1 MVKRYLGG
9 VMSANQIKPNSQVA
23 SGIFN
28 PADQLILKNK
38 NLWELTPSWDL
49 FRARYASTG
58 KLGQYNVTA
67 QEGSPTAFFFRSDG
81 TRLYVMGDTGDDVN
95 QYELGTAWDVTT
107 ATYTK
112 VFSISAQET
121 AANALFFSPDGTKMY
136 VMGSAG
142 DDVNEYTLSTAWD
155 VGTAVY
161 VQVFSIAAQETTPW
175 GLFFRADGLKM
186 YVIGTASDR
195 VHEYTLGT
203 AWNVSTAVFT
213 NSSVN
218 IAAQDTTSTGVTFK
232 PDGTRMY
239 IVGTSNDSIHE
250 YSLTT
255 AWNITT
261 AALVRSFVLNFS
273 GVFGASAPADL
284 YFNDTGTAVW
294 IFSGTVIQQYNL
306 SIAWNVSTI
315 TLQTPTAY
323 FNVAFE
329 ETGPSAIAFK
339 PDGTKMY
346 VLGQTGD
353 DVNEYTLSVPWDIT
367 SAVYTQLFS
376 VVGQEIGPS
385 AIAFKPDGTKMYV
398 IGQIGNDI
406 NEYSLS
412 TAWNIGTA
420 VYQGVTAP
428 VRRLGQYSE
437 ITPTGLFF
445 KPDGTEFYTVGTDL
459 DRVQTFLMSTPWT
472 LSTLRIK
479 TPLNCLNISQQDIS
493 AEGIYFRPDG
503 LKMYMIGLHTDSVYE
518 YTLSAAWD
526 IYNAAYV
533 RSFSVAAQEATPYGV
548 FFKPDGL
555 KMYVTG
561 DTGDDVNEYNL
572 STAWDI
578 STAVYSSIFS
588 IVGQAGSVSGIF
600 FKSDGLKMYI
610 VSDGTQNSVFEYTLS
625 TAWTVTSAVY
635 SNRSVSVVTTA
646 QDVGPVGLF
655 FKPDGTRL
663 YVIGNAGTKIYEYVL
678 SDAWNTS
685 TATYVRASTLLG
697 VGAVASLQFSA
708 DGTRVFFIDTDMNV
722 LVSYDLTVAWD
733 ISTVVIAM
741 NGNYG
746 NYTVT
751 TQDTAPAELF
761 FKSDGTKM
769 YVLSNTNDNVY
780 EYVLTT
786 AWDVTTAA
794 LSSTFYVGAQ
804 DTVPTG
810 LFFKPDG
817 NTMYI
822 VGDDSNSV
830 YAYDLSYIQ

>member
-1 MVKRYLGG
+1 
-9 VMSANQIKPNSQVA
+9 
-23 SGIFN
+23 
-28 PADQLILKNK
+28 
-38 NLWELTPSWDL
+38 
-49 FRARYASTG
+49 
-58 KLGQYNVTA
+58 
-67 QEGSPTAFFFRSDG
+67 
-81 TRLYVMGDTGDDVN
+81 MG
-95 QYELGTAWDVTT
+95 
-107 ATYTK
+107 
-112 VFSISAQET
+112 
-121 AANALFFSPDGTKMY
+121 
-136 VMGSAG
+136 
-142 DDVNEYTLSTAWD
+142 
-155 VGTAVY
+155 
-161 VQVFSIAAQETTPW
+161 
-175 GLFFRADGLKM
+175 
-186 YVIGTASDR
+186 
-195 VHEYTLGT
+195 
-203 AWNVSTAVFT
+203 
-213 NSSVN
+213 
-218 IAAQDTTSTGVTFK
+218 
-232 PDGTRMY
+232 
-239 IVGTSNDSIHE
+239 
-250 YSLTT
+250 
-255 AWNITT
+255 
-261 AALVRSFVLNFS
+261 
-273 GVFGASAPADL
+273 
-284 YFNDTGTAVW
+284 
-294 IFSGTVIQQYNL
+294 
-306 SIAWNVSTI
+306 
-315 TLQTPTAY
+315 
-323 FNVAFE
+323 FE

-339 PDGTKMY
+339 SDGTKMY
-346 VLGQTGD
+346 VVGQTGD

-376 VVGQEIGPS
+376 VAAQETTPT
-385 AIAFKPDGTKMYV
+385 ALCFKSDGTKMYV
-398 IGQIGNDI
+398 LGQTGNDI
-406 NEYSLS
+406 NEYTLS

-420 VYQGVTAP
+420 VYLGVTTP
-428 VRRLGQYSE
+428 VRHAGQYSE
-437 ITPTGLFF
+437 TLPTGLFF

-479 TPLNCLNISQQDIS
+479 TPLNCLNISQQEIS

-503 LKMYMIGLHTDSVYE
+503 LKMYMIGFATDNVYE
-518 YTLSAAWD
+518 YTLSTAWD
-526 IYNAAYV
+526 IYNAVYE
-533 RSFSVAAQEATPYGV
+533 RSFSVAAQETNPYGV

-600 FKSDGLKMYI
+600 FKSDGLRMYI

-635 SNRSVSVVTTA
+635 SNRSVVTTA
-646 QDVGPVGLF
+646 LDAGPVGLF

-663 YVIGNAGTKIYEYVL
+663 YVIGSVSTKIYEYVL
-678 SDAWNTS
+678 SEAWNTS

-722 LVSYDLTVAWD
+722 LVSYGLTVAWD

-751 TQDTAPAELF
+751 AQDTTPSELF

-769 YVLSNTNDNVY
+769 YVLGSGNDNVY
-780 EYVLTT
+780 EYSLTT

-794 LSSTFYVGAQ
+794 LSGTFYVGAQ

-822 VGDDSNSV
+822 VGDNTDSV